1 MLKLI
6 LCKKFQSFYDKKIY
20 SAIDFCNNL
29 ENDND
34 EEDEL

>member
-1 MLKLI
+1 MI
-6 LCKKFQSFYDKKIY
+6 NKIY

-34 EEDEL
+34 EEDELEFKPDPN